1 MAAVLTRVL
10 APARNRFLRQS
21 TSSNTNTGNVN
32 TKGFEHNAQAQD
44 VTMADVVE
52 ENNEDEA
59 QEEMAC
65 DEEDSSADA
74 DGGPDEETTPPMPL
88 PDAAEDDDEYEE
100 EEEVAQKA
108 RRRSGRGKRQK
119 RSASLE
125 DDIDVEVDEDAD
137 SDTEAE
143 EGELQLD
150 DESEANDEDAV
161 ETEPH
166 NPNLCVFC
174 GQSEENDPSEDFEE
188 YLACAVCGDN
198 GMLESSVRG
207 FVYADKSVAHQSCA
221 RDEKTLQNDQGQPKR
236 VRFLTQQYIPNT
248 STSETA
254 SWKCPDC
261 VEQGVEKV
269 TTAERARRR
278 SSSKLTRELEPVMK
292 DGAHTVFT
300 NVVFEDDV
308 NGSRSLRK
316 RKASTASTEDRPHLR
331 RKRRRREVSETIL
344 EEQEGGE
351 QQGAEQGR
359 PSRLRQ
365 QRKSTGSTFRI
376 VQKDDDHFIV
386 AFGLRANMQ
395 DLEHEWKKARRR
407 ERDRARRARQAQV
420 VVTQEPDVP
429 HFPSISLK
437 FTVPSFPSH
446 DREGEE
452 AKKLYG
458 GILSEAEAD
467 TTRTFPQSTDRKKFE
482 DARQKAEEEW
492 KKKIEAARAA
502 DPIRPAP
509 KVSGPPSRIKCINF
523 GKFEVDTWH
532 AAPYPEEYSRNRVL
546 YICEFCLK
554 YMSSDFVAWRHKV
567 STILERY
574 ISGKS

>member
-1 MAAVLTRVL
+1 L
-10 APARNRFLRQS
+10 
-21 TSSNTNTGNVN
+21 
-32 TKGFEHNAQAQD
+32 D
-44 VTMADVVE
+44 ADAE
-52 ENNEDEA
+52 GEL
-59 QEEMAC
+59 
-65 DEEDSSADA
+65 DEED
-74 DGGPDEETTPPMPL
+74 TPPVEVPE
-88 PDAAEDDDEYEE
+88 AAEDDDEYEE
-100 EEEVAQKA
+100 EGAAPKS
-108 RRRSGRGKRQK
+108 RRRSGRSKRQK
-119 RSASLE
+119 RSDSLE
-125 DDIDVEVDEDAD
+125 DDVDVEVDEHAD
-137 SDTEAE
+137 SDTDE
-143 EGELQLD
+143 EEEELQLD
-150 DESEANDEDAV
+150 DESEVNDEEAA
-161 ETEPH
+161 TSEPH

-198 GMLESSVRG
+198 GMLECCISDLRD
-207 FVYADKSVAHQSCA
+207 ADIILAHQSCA
-221 RDEKTLQNDQGQPKR
+221 RDGKTLQIDQGQPKR
-236 VRFLTQQYIPNT
+236 VRFLIQQYIPNK
-248 STSETA
+248 STPETA

-278 SSSKLTRELEPVMK
+278 SSSKLTKELEPVVK

-300 NVVFEDDV
+300 NVVFEDDA
-308 NGSRSLRK
+308 NGSRPLRK
-316 RKASTASTEDRPHLR
+316 RKASTASMEDRPQPI
-331 RKRRRREVSETIL
+331 RKRRKREVSETIM
-344 EEQEGGE
+344 EEQEDGE
-351 QQGAEQGR
+351 QGTEAGR

-365 QRKSTGSTFRI
+365 QRKSIGSTFRV

-420 VVTQEPDVP
+420 VVTQEPDIP
-429 HFPSISLK
+429 HFPGISLN
-437 FTVPSFPSH
+437 FTAPSFPAH

-458 GILSEAEAD
+458 GILSEIEAD
-467 TTRTFPQSTDRKKFE
+467 TTRTFPQSVDRKRFE

-502 DPIRPAP
+502 DPAKPAP

-567 STILERY
+567 SMALAGAFRESANIKL
-574 ISGKS
+574 